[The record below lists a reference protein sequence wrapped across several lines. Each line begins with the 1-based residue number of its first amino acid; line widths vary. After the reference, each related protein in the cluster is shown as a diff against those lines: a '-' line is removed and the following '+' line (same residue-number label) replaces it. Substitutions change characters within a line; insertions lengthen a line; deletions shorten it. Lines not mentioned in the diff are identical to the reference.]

1 MAEEDEETNNTTQ
14 TISRPQLL
22 KNEAASKMVAF
33 SNSNALA
40 VKAEKS
46 EERTDNIVDGMGSPL
61 E

>member
-33 SNSNALA
+33 TNNNL
-40 VKAEKS
+40 
-46 EERTDNIVDGMGSPL
+46 
-61 E
+61 